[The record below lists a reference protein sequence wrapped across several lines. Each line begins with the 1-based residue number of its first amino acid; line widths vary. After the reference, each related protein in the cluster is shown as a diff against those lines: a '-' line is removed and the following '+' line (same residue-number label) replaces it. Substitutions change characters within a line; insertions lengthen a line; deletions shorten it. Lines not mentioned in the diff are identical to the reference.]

1 MHYGVGISISHFT
14 FYFVEVRKKDNNRT
28 ETEFNKLLNFR
39 MSPWEW
45 ENPHPCNKDSV
56 ERENIFIWKNCT
68 WLVIGSLMGQGCD
81 ILPK

>member
-1 MHYGVGISISHFT
+1 
-14 FYFVEVRKKDNNRT
+14 
-28 ETEFNKLLNFR
+28 
-39 MSPWEW
+39 MSPDEW

-68 WLVIGSLMGQGCD
+68 WLIIGSLMGQGCD